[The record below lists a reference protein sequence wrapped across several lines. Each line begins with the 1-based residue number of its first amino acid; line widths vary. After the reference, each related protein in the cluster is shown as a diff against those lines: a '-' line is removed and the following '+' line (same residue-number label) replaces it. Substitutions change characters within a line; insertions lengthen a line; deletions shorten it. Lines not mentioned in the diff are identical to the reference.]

1 MLGIRKMIRSLQ
13 SNIID
18 SGIVWAAI
26 WTLLVISIWSS
37 RRMSKNDGN
46 LNSDSEW
53 NNNRTN

>member
-1 MLGIRKMIRSLQ
+1 MIRSLQ